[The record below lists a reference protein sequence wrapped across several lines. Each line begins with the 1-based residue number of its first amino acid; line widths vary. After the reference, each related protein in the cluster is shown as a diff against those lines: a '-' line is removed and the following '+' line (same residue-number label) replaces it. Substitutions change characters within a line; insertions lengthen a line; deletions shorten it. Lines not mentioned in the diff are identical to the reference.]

1 MISYID
7 GWWNRCMSHKLTFHL
22 PLHLTPLL
30 CWCFLLRNIV
40 LKNILKKKKKRVPL
54 RKSSAKIIYRT
65 ILLHTIS
72 ISIANHNQKDLIKED
87 PLTSRITSIVIS
99 TAATLLSFFCYLYHF
114 WSAGCNK
121 LRTKKLCD
129 HFFIYHFL
137 PLFLS
142 CSKAYFFISP
152 LRSVKVHERWFLQ

>member
-1 MISYID
+1 MI
-7 GWWNRCMSHKLTFHL
+7 FHL
-22 PLHLTPLL
+22 PLRLTAPPSR
-30 CWCFLLRNIV
+30 CFLLRNNCSE
-40 LKNILKKKKKRVPL
+40 KYFFWKKWWVPL
-54 RKSSAKIIYRT
+54 RECSTKIFYRT
-65 ILLHTIS
+65 ILLHKIS
-72 ISIANHNQKDLIKED
+72 LYIANPHQKKLIKEG
-87 PLTSRITSIVIS
+87 PLTSSITPIAIA
-99 TAATLLSFFCYLYHF
+99 TAAVPLSFFRYLYHF
-114 WSAGCNK
+114 CNAGCNK